1 MATEEFRKDSKS
13 AESLAIA
20 LCKGFLATDADL
32 QNDPE
37 FSASSD
43 EMGSTGIV
51 ALITPTDIICA
62 NVGTGIFSLSVALA
76 LSPCPTAAL
85 PSVPI
90 QATRAA
96 F

>member
-1 MATEEFRKDSKS
+1 MLTACVCGSSERILKHVMATEEFRKDSKS

-32 QNDPE
+32 QKDPE

-62 NVGTGIFSLSVALA
+62 NVGTDLSLFL
-76 LSPCPTAAL
+76 
-85 PSVPI
+85 
-90 QATRAA
+90 
-96 F
+96 

>member
-32 QNDPE
+32 QKDPV
-37 FSASSD
+37 FSSSSD

-62 NVGTGIFSLSVALA
+62 NVGEYGTALL
-76 LSPCPTAAL
+76 LSPFPADSIL
-85 PSVPI
+85 FG

-96 F
+96 S